1 MFCFFFL
8 LNVPL
13 LRDAQA
19 VVRDADDELHPGPP
33 LTLAF
38 VRPPP
43 PVRTI
48 PARADSCISAASRR
62 FFTGERRR
70 ETAAAADGGRLTC
83 CFPPE
88 GGSGPRVVTATR
100 APRCDLSLW
109 LCHPPLGRKEKLK
122 IKSSQVHTSPFKASQ
137 PLARERKRRNS
148 DANEKSN
155 KQKSE
160 FVL

>member
-1 MFCFFFL
+1 MFFFL

-13 LRDAQA
+13 LRDAPA

-43 PVRTI
+43 PFRTI
-48 PARADSCISAASRR
+48 PAHADSCISAASRR

-70 ETAAAADGGRLTC
+70 ETAAAADGRRPTANLL
-83 CFPPE
+83 FPSQ
-88 GGSGPRVVTATR
+88 GWKRTKAVTATR

-109 LCHPPLGRKEKLK
+109 LCHPPLGRKKKLK
-122 IKSSQVHTSPFKASQ
+122 IKSSQVHISPFKASQ

-155 KQKSE
+155 KRK
-160 FVL
+160 

>member
-1 MFCFFFL
+1 MFCFFSL

-13 LRDAQA
+13 LRDAPA

-43 PVRTI
+43 PFRTI

-70 ETAAAADGGRLTC
+70 ETVAAADGGRLTC

-88 GGSGPRVVTATR
+88 GGSGPRRLLLRVHRAVIYHFGFATH
-100 APRCDLSLW
+100 L
-109 LCHPPLGRKEKLK
+109 
-122 IKSSQVHTSPFKASQ
+122 
-137 PLARERKRRNS
+137 LAERKS
-148 DANEKSN
+148 
-155 KQKSE
+155 
-160 FVL
+160 